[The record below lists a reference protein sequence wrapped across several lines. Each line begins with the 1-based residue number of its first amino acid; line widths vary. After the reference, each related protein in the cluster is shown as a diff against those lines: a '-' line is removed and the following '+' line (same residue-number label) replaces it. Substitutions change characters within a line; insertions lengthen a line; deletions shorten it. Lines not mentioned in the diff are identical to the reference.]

1 MNMLSP
7 VGPVAQWIFQ
17 LWWVLI
23 VVVVGVYLLT
33 VGALAYAV
41 TSRRS
46 AAEPAPEDRRS
57 KGRNVAIATGVTA
70 LILTSLTFASYTTGH
85 AIADSHAMEGIPV
98 SITGQQ
104 WWWEVY
110 YPNPETRL
118 SVITA
123 NEIHIPIGRKIKLD
137 LRAVDVIHS
146 FWVPNLA
153 GKRDLI
159 PSRVTM
165 TWLQADKPG
174 VYRGQCAEFCGYQH
188 AHMGFLVVAHEPAG
202 FQRWLENERKPAVE
216 SADTVA
222 QRGKQV
228 FLSQACMF
236 CHSIR
241 GIPAF
246 GSTGPDLTHVGSR
259 QSLGALTMRNDHAS
273 LVNWIR
279 DSQHYKPGTRMP
291 PIRVPDND
299 LNALATYLESLK

>member
-7 VGPVAQWIFQ
+7 DGPVAQWIFQ

-23 VVVVGVYLLT
+23 AGGVAVYVLT
-33 VGALAYAV
+33 IGALAYAV
-41 TSRRS
+41 LRRRK
-46 AAEPAPEDRRS
+46 ATDPAPENREG
-57 KGRNVAIATGVTA
+57 KGRNVAIATGLTA
-70 LILTSLTFASYTTGH
+70 LILTSLAFASYTTGR

-98 SITGQQ
+98 SVTGQQ

-110 YPNPETRL
+110 YPNPEPRL
-118 SVITA
+118 SVLTA
-123 NEIHIPIGRKIKLD
+123 NEIHIPTGQKIKLD

-188 AHMGFLVVAHEPAG
+188 AHMGFLVIAHEPAK
-202 FQRWLENERKPAVE
+202 FQHWLENERKPAVE
-216 SADTVA
+216 SADPLA

-228 FLSQACMF
+228 FLSQSCMF
-236 CHSIR
+236 CHAIR

-259 QSLGALTMRNDHAS
+259 QSLGALTMRNDQAS
-273 LVNWIR
+273 LINWIR

-291 PIRVPDND
+291 PIRVADDD